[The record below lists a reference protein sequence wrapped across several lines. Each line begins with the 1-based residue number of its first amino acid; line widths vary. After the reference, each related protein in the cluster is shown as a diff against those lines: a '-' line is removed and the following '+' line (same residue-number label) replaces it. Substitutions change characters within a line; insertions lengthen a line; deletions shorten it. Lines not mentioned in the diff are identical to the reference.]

1 MRPNGQAIRAFRLA
15 RNVSIRQMEAQTGLN
30 RGYLSR
36 LERGRIRDTSAEKV
50 QRVATVL
57 DISPDLLELKEKTP

>member
-36 LERGRIRDTSAEKV
+36 LERGRIRDTSVDKV

>member
-1 MRPNGQAIRAFRLA
+1 MRPNGQAIRAVRVA
-15 RNVSIRQMEAQTGLN
+15 RNLSIRQVEKLTGLN

-36 LERGRIRDTSAEKV
+36 LERGQIKTAADDRI
-50 QRVATVL
+50 QRVATAL

>member
-36 LERGRIRDTSAEKV
+36 LERGRIRDTSVEKV

-57 DISPDLLELKEKTP
+57 DISPDLLESKEKTP

>member
-1 MRPNGQAIRAFRLA
+1 
-15 RNVSIRQMEAQTGLN
+15 MEAQTGLN

-36 LERGRIRDTSAEKV
+36 LERGRIRDTSVDKV

>member
-1 MRPNGQAIRAFRLA
+1 VEEL
-15 RNVSIRQMEAQTGLN
+15 TGMN

-36 LERGRIRDTSAEKV
+36 LERGLIRTTAESRI

-57 DISPDLLELKEKTP
+57 DIAPDLLELKEKTP

>member
-1 MRPNGQAIRAFRLA
+1 MRALRLA

-36 LERGRIRDTSAEKV
+36 LERGRIRDTSVEKV